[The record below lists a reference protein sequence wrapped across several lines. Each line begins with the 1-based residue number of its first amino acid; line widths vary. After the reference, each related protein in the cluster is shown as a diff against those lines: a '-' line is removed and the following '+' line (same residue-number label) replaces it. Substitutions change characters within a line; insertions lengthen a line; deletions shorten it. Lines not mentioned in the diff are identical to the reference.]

1 MPPHVNAGG
10 NEGLWLWRWVQLQV
24 QRETSGNNCKQQKAF
39 SAVIILM
46 KVFAV
51 ITLAGSRRLS
61 AALSLSVT
69 LLGFRW
75 QVASWRVKIAAIP
88 EAANA
93 HVSD

>member
-1 MPPHVNAGG
+1 
-10 NEGLWLWRWVQLQV
+10 
-24 QRETSGNNCKQQKAF
+24 
-39 SAVIILM
+39 M